1 MTELAG
7 KHLII
12 YLPDL
17 SGGGAERLHIHLAP
31 QFLAAGLKVTFLL
44 NRATGALLT
53 QVPEGCEVVALN
65 APRLLAAFPRLVRY
79 LKQAQP
85 DFLISNMEHTN
96 ILCPWAVSLAGVPT
110 KIVATQ
116 HISLLEQAKRTSWQ
130 FRIITRLYRLFMK
143 NADAIVCVSQ
153 GVATELSQVC
163 GLPPERFE
171 VINNGL
177 VHRDIDD
184 SEGLV
189 SDHPAFSAGKPVV
202 LAVGRMVDQKDH
214 RTLIRAVQ
222 NVDAILMILGDGP
235 LKPDLLALAAD
246 LGITDRVVMAGFVQ
260 DPKPYMRAAR
270 LLALSSRFEGFG
282 NVLVEAMACATPVV
296 STDCPY
302 GPSEILAGGR
312 YGLLAPVGDATAMAS
327 ALTQTLAAPPADAS
341 TLRARAQI
349 YSIEACARHYTDLLI
364 RLTDGRRARAAA

>member
-1 MTELAG
+1 MTELVG
-7 KHLII
+7 KHLVI

-17 SGGGAERLHIHLAP
+17 SGGGAERLHIHLAS

-44 NRATGALLT
+44 NRATGALLP
-53 QVPEGCEVVALN
+53 QVPEGCEVVALD
-65 APRLLAAFPRLVRY
+65 APRLLAAVPRLVRY
-79 LKQAQP
+79 LKQARP

-130 FRIITRLYRLFMK
+130 FRIVTRLYRLFLK
-143 NADAIVCVSQ
+143 NADAVVCVSQ
-153 GVATELSQVC
+153 GVAAELSQVC
-163 GLPPERFE
+163 GLPPERFD

-177 VHRDIDD
+177 VHKDTDD
-184 SEGLV
+184 STGPI
-189 SDHPAFSAGKPVV
+189 SDHPAFSGKPVV

-214 RTLIRAVQ
+214 RTLIRAMQ
-222 NVDAILMILGDGP
+222 KVDATLMILGDGP
-235 LKPDLLALAAD
+235 LKPDLLALAAE
-246 LGITDRVVMAGFVQ
+246 LGITDRIVMAGFVQ

-270 LLALSSRFEGFG
+270 VLALSSKFEGFG

-312 YGLLAPVGDATAMAS
+312 FGLLAPVGDAATLAS
-327 ALTQTLAAPPADAS
+327 AITRTLATPPADAGA
-341 TLRARAQI
+341 LRARAQV
-349 YSIEACARHYTDLLI
+349 YSIEACARHYADLMI
-364 RLTDGRRARAAA
+364 RLTDGRRARVAA